1 MKYFGNVH
9 VNKMKVK
16 TMVKL
21 ETIKTKNIINTII
34 NDDSIRIM
42 NAMEENSVDL
52 IFADPPYNLQLGDNL
67 TRPDNTTV
75 AGVYEEWDSFESIA
89 AYDDYTRRWLSAAR
103 RVLKDSGSIFP
114 GHGGMLDRI
123 DAMIFISTF
132 VYLVIFFILL

>member
-1 MKYFGNVH
+1 MND
-9 VNKMKVK
+9 VNKKCFFCINDFVNKIITILKYLLCVHANKMRVK
-16 TMVKL
+16 PMVKL
-21 ETIKTKNIINTII
+21 ENIKTKNIINTII

-67 TRPDNTTV
+67 TRPDNTSV

-103 RVLKDSGSIFP
+103 RVLKDN
-114 GHGGMLDRI
+114 
-123 DAMIFISTF
+123 
-132 VYLVIFFILL
+132 